1 MQWVKNMS
9 GMILDIVELLL
20 TAEIYN
26 RYPELDVN
34 DLPKNIR
41 KSYWSSVEKTVPK
54 PIIASFVR
62 IEKLY
67 GVKDIEKTVR
77 NIPFINIDRS
87 HFELRLSAFDLAA
100 EWFEKQEGSQE
111 KIENNPVLA
120 YYFGEIRKVEAADY
134 AAAKAKIRPKEVD
147 REWIESLIA
156 EIRKEDKSEEMLKL
170 VVIIAPEDVKQKV
183 RDLVLTE
190 EQKDEIEKIM
200 KAIQHRE
207 YLWEIGLHDIGKLLF
222 VGPPGTGKTSVARAL
237 SEQLSIP
244 FVEVKLSMITDQY
257 LGETAKNIDRVFL
270 LAKKLNPCILFIDEL
285 DFVAK
290 ARTSDENAA
299 IKRAVNTLLKAIDEI
314 SLVEHGV
321 LLIAATNHPRM
332 LDSAAWRRF
341 DEIVHFPLPDL
352 DMRKNILDIVTRHI
366 EGDLDTAEIAA
377 LTEGYSGSDLR
388 MVIREA
394 VLSAL
399 LEERKVLTQKDLLD
413 AVNSFDERADLKSDE
428 YAGKKSS

>member
-1 MQWVKNMS
+1 MS
-9 GMILDIVELLL
+9 GTILDIVELLL

-41 KSYWSSVEKTVPK
+41 KNYWSGTEKTVPK
-54 PIIASFVR
+54 PVTATFIR

-67 GVKDIEKTVR
+67 GIKDIEKIVR
-77 NIPFINIDRS
+77 NVPFINTDKS
-87 HFELRLSAFDLAA
+87 HFELRLSAFELAA

-111 KIENNPVLA
+111 RIENNPVLA
-120 YYFGEIRKVEAADY
+120 YYFGEIRKGEVANY
-134 AAAKAKIRPKEVD
+134 ALAKAKIRPKEVD

-190 EQKDEIEKIM
+190 EQESEVEKIM
-200 KAIQHRE
+200 KAIKHRE
-207 YLWEIGLHDIGKLLF
+207 YLREIGLHDIGKLLF

-341 DEIVHFPLPDL
+341 DEIVHFPLPDPN
-352 DMRKNILDIVTRHI
+352 MRKNILDIVTRHI
-366 EGDLDTAEIAA
+366 EGDFDTAEIAE

-399 LEERKVLTQKDLLD
+399 LEERKILTQEDLLE
-413 AVNSFDERADLKSDE
+413 AVKSFDERSDLKSEE
-428 YAGKKSS
+428 YERKK

>member
-1 MQWVKNMS
+1 MS
-9 GMILDIVELLL
+9 GTILDIVELLL
-20 TAEIYN
+20 TAEIYK

-41 KSYWSSVEKTVPK
+41 KNYWNSAEKTVPK
-54 PIIASFVR
+54 PIRATFLQ

-67 GVKDIEKTVR
+67 GIQDIEKFVR
-77 NIPFINIDRS
+77 NVPFINIDKS
-87 HFELRLSAFDLAA
+87 HFELNLSAFELAA
-100 EWFEKQEGSQE
+100 EWFEKQEGSLE
-111 KIENNPVLA
+111 RIENNPVLA
-120 YYFGEIRKVEAADY
+120 YYFGEIRKVEAANY
-134 AAAKAKIRPKEVD
+134 AHAKAKIRPKEVD
-147 REWIESLIA
+147 REWIESLVA
-156 EIRKEDKSEEMLKL
+156 EIRKEDKGEEMLRL
-170 VVIIAPEDVKQKV
+170 VVIIAPEDVKQKI

-190 EQKDEIEKIM
+190 EQKNEVEKIM

-207 YLWEIGLHDIGKLLF
+207 YLREIGLHDIGKLLF

-237 SEQLSIP
+237 SERLSIP

-257 LGETAKNIDRVFL
+257 LGETAKNIDRLFL

-341 DEIVHFPLPDL
+341 DEIVHFPLPDF
-352 DMRKNILDIVTRHI
+352 DMRKNILDIVTQHI
-366 EGDLDTAEIAA
+366 EGDFNTEEIAE

-399 LEERKVLTQKDLLD
+399 LEERKVLTQEDLLA
-413 AVNSFDERADLKSDE
+413 AVRSFDERSDLKSEE
-428 YAGKKSS
+428 YDRKK

>member
-1 MQWVKNMS
+1 MS
-9 GMILDIVELLL
+9 GVILDIVELLL

-26 RYPELDVN
+26 RYSELDVN

-67 GVKDIEKTVR
+67 GTQDIEKAVR
-77 NIPFINIDRS
+77 NIPFINVDRS
-87 HFELRLSAFDLAA
+87 HFELRLSAFELAA

-111 KIENNPVLA
+111 RIENNPVLA
-120 YYFGEIRKVEAADY
+120 YYFGEIRKIEAANY

-207 YLWEIGLHDIGKLLF
+207 YLREIGLHDIGKLLF

-352 DMRKNILDIVTRHI
+352 DMRKNILDIVTKHI

-428 YAGKKSS
+428 YVGKKSS

>member
-1 MQWVKNMS
+1 MS
-9 GMILDIVELLL
+9 DAILDIVELLL

-26 RYPELDVN
+26 RYSELDVN
-34 DLPKNIR
+34 DLPKHIR
-41 KSYWSSVEKTVPK
+41 KNYWSSKEKTVPK
-54 PIIASFVR
+54 PITATFIR
-62 IEKLY
+62 IENLY
-67 GVKDIEKTVR
+67 GVKDIEKIVR
-77 NIPFINIDRS
+77 NVPFISTDRS

-111 KIENNPVLA
+111 RIGNNPVLA
-120 YYFGEIRKVEAADY
+120 YYFGEIRKDETANY
-134 AAAKAKIRPKEVD
+134 ALAKAKIRPKEVD

-156 EIRKEDKSEEMLKL
+156 EIRKEDKSEDMLKL

-190 EQKDEIEKIM
+190 EQESEVEKIM
-200 KAIQHRE
+200 KAIEHRE
-207 YLWEIGLHDIGKLLF
+207 YLRKIGLHDIGKLLF

-244 FVEVKLSMITDQY
+244 FVEVKLSMVTDQY

-352 DMRKNILDIVTRHI
+352 EMRKDILDIVTRHI
-366 EGDLDTAEIAA
+366 EGNFDTGEIAA

-388 MVIREA
+388 IVIREA

-399 LEERKVLTQKDLLD
+399 LEERKVLTQQDLLE
-413 AVNSFDERADLKSDE
+413 AVNSFDERASFKSEE
-428 YAGKKSS
+428 YERKK

>member
-1 MQWVKNMS
+1 MS
-9 GMILDIVELLL
+9 GVILDIVELLL

-67 GVKDIEKTVR
+67 GISDIEKTVR

-87 HFELRLSAFDLAA
+87 HFELRLSAFELAA

-120 YYFGEIRKVEAADY
+120 YYFGEIRKVEAANY

-183 RDLVLTE
+183 KDLVLTA

-207 YLWEIGLHDIGKLLF
+207 YLREIGLHDIGKLLF

-352 DMRKNILDIVTRHI
+352 DMRKNILDIVTKHI
-366 EGDLDTAEIAA
+366 EGDFDTAEIAA
-377 LTEGYSGSDLR
+377 LTENYSGSDLR

-399 LEERKVLTQKDLLD
+399 LEERKVLTQKDLLE
-413 AVNSFDERADLKSDE
+413 AVNSFDQRADLKSDE
-428 YAGKKSS
+428 YVGKKSS

>member
-1 MQWVKNMS
+1 MS
-9 GMILDIVELLL
+9 GTILDIVELLL

-26 RYPELDVN
+26 RYSELDVN

-41 KSYWSSVEKTVPK
+41 KNYWSSTEKTVPK
-54 PIIASFVR
+54 PITATFIR
-62 IEKLY
+62 LEKLY
-67 GVKDIEKTVR
+67 GVKDLEKIVR
-77 NIPFINIDRS
+77 NVPFIVIDKA
-87 HFELRLSAFDLAA
+87 HFELRLSAFELAA
-100 EWFEKQEGSQE
+100 EWFEKQEDFQQRL
-111 KIENNPVLA
+111 ENNPVLA
-120 YYFGEIRKVEAADY
+120 YYFEETRKSQTANY
-134 AAAKAKIRPKEVD
+134 ALAKAKIRPKEVD

-156 EIRKEDKSEEMLKL
+156 EIKKEDKSEEMLKL
-170 VVIIAPEDVKQKV
+170 VVIIAPEDVKQKI

-190 EQKDEIEKIM
+190 EQESEIEKIM
-200 KAIQHRE
+200 KAIKHRE
-207 YLWEIGLHDIGKLLF
+207 YLRDIGLHDIGKLLF

-321 LLIAATNHPRM
+321 LLIAATNHPQM

-352 DMRKNILDIVTRHI
+352 EMRKNILDIVTRHI
-366 EGDLDTAEIAA
+366 EGDYDTGEIAE
-377 LTEGYSGSDLR
+377 LTDGYSGSDLR
-388 MVIREA
+388 VVIREA

-399 LEERKVLTQKDLLD
+399 LEERKVLNQKDLLE
-413 AVNSFDERADLKSDE
+413 AVQSFDERAGLKSE
-428 YAGKKSS
+428 KYERKK